1 MACKK
6 YKTIA
11 EYLKSPN
18 YEDESDKKKAHE
30 LILTTH
36 SNLALCHLKLG
47 EHAECIR
54 ACDKALELDAKN
66 EKCLFRR
73 GQSYMSM
80 SGFEEAIKDFQAVV
94 KLNPANTAANQHI
107 QTCRDHLKAY
117 QQKEKQLYAN
127 IFAKMA
133 KSSEKV
139 GWRIFL
145 MSSSI

>member
-6 YKTIA
+6 YKTIT
-11 EYLKSPN
+11 EHLKSPN
-18 YEDESDKKKAHE
+18 YENESDKKKANE
-30 LILTTH
+30 LIVTAN
-36 SNLALCHLKLG
+36 SNMALCHLKLG

-54 ACDKALELDAKN
+54 GCDKALELDPKN

-73 GQSYMSM
+73 GQSYMAM
-80 SGFEEAIKDFQAVV
+80 SSHEEAIKDFQVV
-94 KLNPANTAANQHI
+94 LKLNPANTAANQHI

-133 KSSEKV
+133 KTNEKV
-139 GWRIFL
+139 GQ
-145 MSSSI
+145 

>member
-1 MACKK
+1 M
-6 YKTIA
+6 
-11 EYLKSPN
+11 
-18 YEDESDKKKAHE
+18 
-30 LILTTH
+30 
-36 SNLALCHLKLG
+36 ALCHLKLG

-66 EKCLFRR
+66 EKCFFRR

-80 SGFEEAIKDFQAVV
+80 SGYDEAIKDFQAVL
-94 KLNPANTAANQHI
+94 KLNPANTAASQHI

-139 GWRIFL
+139 RQDIFSRL
-145 MSSSI
+145 SLI

>member
-1 MACKK
+1 M
-6 YKTIA
+6 
-11 EYLKSPN
+11 
-18 YEDESDKKKAHE
+18 
-30 LILTTH
+30 
-36 SNLALCHLKLG
+36 ALCHLKLG

-54 ACDKALELDAKN
+54 ACDKALELDPKN

-80 SGFEEAIKDFQAVV
+80 SGHDEAIKDFQAVL
-94 KLNPANTAANQHI
+94 KLNPANTAAGQHI

-139 GWRIFL
+139 GEGNFSI
-145 MSSSI
+145 SSSV